1 MSPNL
6 AGLGLAIDLPERGS
20 RQMGREL
27 HRQLRS
33 AIVGGRLRPAFRLPP
48 TRELAAA
55 LAVSRNTVVAAY
67 DLLLSEGYVSAHG
80 RGGTVVAEFL
90 SPSPPRERPRS
101 EPGRDPRLSPA
112 WRAAAPTAPAAVEAG
127 RRFDFSIGVPDW
139 ESFPIQVWRRLA
151 ARALRGAPKIGAN
164 YGEPEGRAAL
174 RHAIAG
180 HISFARAIAC
190 TAEDIVVTAGAQ
202 QAFDLLARI
211 LVTPGKTIVAVEEPG
226 YQSLRNVLA
235 AAGARI
241 VGIPVD
247 GDGLKVD
254 RLPRNAK
261 VIFVTPSH
269 QYPLGVRLSLARRTA
284 LLDFARV
291 HDAVIV
297 EDDYDGEFRYAG
309 KPLDALQTLDRS
321 QSAFYVGT
329 FSKSMFPALRLGF
342 VIAPP
347 WAKNAL
353 LAAKQLCDWHAPLV
367 AQDILSAFIAEGHLA
382 RHVRKMTRIYSERG
396 QILQNS
402 LERYCGEQFRVIG
415 IGAGLHLAAHLTQPG
430 SASALIARARHA
442 GIWLNDWQQFVAS
455 DRKTEGLVFGYGA
468 IGSREIPDA
477 IRRLAKLMG

>member
-1 MSPNL
+1 
-6 AGLGLAIDLPERGS
+6 
-20 RQMGREL
+20 MGRDL

-33 AIVGGRLRPAFRLPP
+33 AIVGGRLQPGLRLPA
-48 TRELAAA
+48 TRELAGA
-55 LAVSRNTVVAAY
+55 LGVSRNTVVAAY
-67 DLLLSEGYVSAHG
+67 DLLLSEGYVSARG
-80 RGGTVVAEFL
+80 RGGTIVADFL
-90 SPSPPRERPRS
+90 SAPSRRERSRS
-101 EPGRDPRLSPA
+101 QPGRDVRLSLA
-112 WRAAAPTAPAAVEAG
+112 WRAAAPSAPAGAEVG

-139 ESFPIQVWRRLA
+139 ESFPHQVWRRLA
-151 ARALRGAPKIGAN
+151 ARALRGVPRMGAS

-211 LVTPGKTIVAVEEPG
+211 LITPGKTIVAVEDPG
-226 YQSLRNVLA
+226 YESLRNVLA
-235 AAGARI
+235 AAGARL
-241 VGIPVD
+241 VCVPVD

-254 RLPRNAK
+254 RLPRNTK

-284 LLDFARV
+284 LLDFARA

-297 EDDYDGEFRYAG
+297 EDDYDGEFRYTG
-309 KPLDALQTLDRS
+309 TPLDALQTLDRS
-321 QSAFYVGT
+321 QSVFYVGT

-347 WAKNAL
+347 WARNAL

-382 RHVRKMTRIYSERG
+382 RHVRKMTRIYSERRE
-396 QILQNS
+396 ILRNAI
-402 LERYCGEQFRVIG
+402 ERHCGDYLRVIG
-415 IGAGLHLAAHLTQPG
+415 IGAGLHLATYLVHPS
-430 SASALIARARHA
+430 SASALIGKARQA
-442 GIWLNDWQQFVAS
+442 GVWLNDWQRFVAG
-455 DRKTEGLVFGYGA
+455 DRETEGLVFGYGA
-468 IGSREIPDA
+468 IGSNQIGEA
-477 IRRLAKLMG
+477 IRRLAKLTT